1 MHSSAPP
8 ALHHN
13 GYLEDDRFVTAFA
26 QSSLAV
32 QACQLVLACPCWL
45 HAQYLTWLAPAFAK
59 QHHGQYYS
67 QNQQA
72 Q

>member
-1 MHSSAPP
+1 MH
-8 ALHHN
+8 LLRCIIT
-13 GYLEDDRFVTAFA
+13 GIWRTIGLLTAFA